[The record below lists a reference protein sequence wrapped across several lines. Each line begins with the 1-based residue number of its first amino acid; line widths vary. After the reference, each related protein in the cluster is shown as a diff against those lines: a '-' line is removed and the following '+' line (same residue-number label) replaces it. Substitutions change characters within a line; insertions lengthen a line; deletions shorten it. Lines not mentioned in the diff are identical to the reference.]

1 MNSTPAP
8 SRQTVLA
15 HPDRPGAPAS
25 GPHGSEGIS
34 RRLILLLAVAC
45 GAAVANLY
53 YVQPL
58 LNLVVRAF
66 GVSDSTAGLLVS
78 VSQVGYVIGLVVL
91 VPLGD
96 LLERRRL
103 ITRVLLGAAA
113 AAAACAAAPSFVV
126 LAAALAALG
135 ALSVVAMIM
144 VPLAAT
150 LAGPEHQGQV
160 VGTVMSGVLIG
171 ILASRTLSGLIAA
184 LGGWRLVF
192 AVAAVAM
199 LGFAV
204 VLRRGLPVVAPTERL
219 RYAPLLRSVL
229 SLIAEQPVLR
239 QRMALGALAFAGFSV
254 LWTSIAFLLAGA
266 PYHYGAGVIGLF
278 GLAGLGGALIAPL
291 VGRLADRGHDR
302 LALFIPLVATLA
314 SWGLLALGGS
324 SLPALIAGIVV
335 LDLGIQGVHINNQNA
350 VYQLQPEARSRLT
363 TAYMV
368 SFFIGGVLGSLLST
382 TVYGAAGWGTTCLLG
397 ALIALT
403 ALAGW
408 MLTQPAHKPTPS

>member
-1 MNSTPAP
+1 M
-8 SRQTVLA
+8 
-15 HPDRPGAPAS
+15 
-25 GPHGSEGIS
+25 S

-66 GVSDSTAGLLVS
+66 GVSDSTAGLLVT
-78 VSQVGYVIGLVVL
+78 VSQVGYVIGLVAL

-103 ITRVLLGAAA
+103 ITRVLLG

-199 LGFAV
+199 LAFAV

-239 QRMALGALAFAGFSV
+239 QRMALGALVFAGFSV
-254 LWTSIAFLLAGA
+254 LWTSIAFLLARA

-350 VYQLQPEARSRLT
+350 IYQLQPDARSRLT

-382 TVYGAAGWGTTCLLG
+382 TVYGAAGWDTTCLLG
-397 ALIALT
+397 AVIALT

-408 MLTQPAHKPTPS
+408 SLTQPARKPTTPS

>member
-1 MNSTPAP
+1 M
-8 SRQTVLA
+8 
-15 HPDRPGAPAS
+15 
-25 GPHGSEGIS
+25 S

-66 GVSDSTAGLLVS
+66 GVSDSTAGLLVT
-78 VSQVGYVIGLVVL
+78 VSQVGYVIGLVAL

-126 LAAALAALG
+126 LAALG

-199 LGFAV
+199 LAFAV

-239 QRMALGALAFAGFSV
+239 QRMALGALVFAGFSV
-254 LWTSIAFLLAGA
+254 LWTSIAFLLARA

-350 VYQLQPEARSRLT
+350 IYQLQPDARSRLT

-382 TVYGAAGWGTTCLLG
+382 TVYGAAGWDTTCLLG
-397 ALIALT
+397 AVIALT

-408 MLTQPAHKPTPS
+408 SLTQPARKPTTPS